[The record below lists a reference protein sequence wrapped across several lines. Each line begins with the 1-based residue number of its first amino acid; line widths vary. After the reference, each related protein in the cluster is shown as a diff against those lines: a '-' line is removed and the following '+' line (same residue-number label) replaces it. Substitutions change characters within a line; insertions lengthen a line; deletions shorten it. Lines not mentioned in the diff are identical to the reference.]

1 VRRRLFFN
9 SFFELVIKSKKKMG
23 FTEVFAL
30 VAGTISYCVWVYY
43 NTDMEWASMPISV
56 LISSQFPHL
65 IPVSALAIFRLFC
78 AVIIWSSL
86 VYIVFDREGLEITFL
101 GKNKTKRTVRLFG
114 LSRLTMFTVWSW
126 ILQGF
131 YFAFTALSAF
141 ASLHRKDYPAL
152 YKFCSIHLTWISWAL
167 FEISF
172 PVSFLVSGV
181 VTYAL
186 IPFAKAQNLPTDT
199 FFKPMA
205 ILMHNANILFMAIE
219 FTVNEL
225 HFSFHHY
232 IYMLIYGLAYI
243 IFSWIWN
250 KYRNILYY
258 FFLDFNRSDAL
269 LWHIGLLAGILLLF
283 FGGYYLSSLE
293 FHQHGMISTGVSSSC
308 SKLLFPRLI
317 VSFLFSFVQFVALLT
332 FFTMQL
338 RP

>member
-1 VRRRLFFN
+1 
-9 SFFELVIKSKKKMG
+9 MG

-78 AVIIWSSL
+78 AVVIWSSL
-86 VYIVFDREGLEITFL
+86 IYIVVDREGLEITFL

-114 LSRLTMFTVWSW
+114 FSRLTMFTVWSW

-131 YFAFTALSAF
+131 YFAFTAVSAF

-152 YKFCSIHLTWISWAL
+152 YQFCSVHLSWVSWTL

-269 LWHIGLLAGILLLF
+269 LWHVGLLAGILLLF

-293 FHQHGMISTGVSSSC
+293 FHQHGMISTGVSSSLHVLNSIFSFNC
-308 SKLLFPRLI
+308 FIFIFLSLVCRSADFLHNATPSLKLGQKLFPCHFKIRRE
-317 VSFLFSFVQFVALLT
+317 S
-332 FFTMQL
+332 
-338 RP
+338 